1 MSGLGLNS
9 QKSQGLARKFSR
21 DSKHSERGRRVYYV
35 KTEGLFMKFATRR
48 GMERLRPSDWVLK
61 AGIRSKS
68 AYTVEP
74 RITRSTAEDLPRP
87 NQIRT
92 ARFYI
97 YGPNLIAR
105 KGIRCYNLVHPSPIR
120 RPSFDIAHRVSPK
133 PPTVNTGGR
142 ARHPT
147 AAPWPDMAIWR
158 PTGLIQAKLHRRK
171 EEREAKPPGRPY
183 QSVVARVIPT
193 TWRRGSPAWFNVDER
208 FNAPEAKTIPGDPCA
223 GFRRS
228 RRWIQ
233 STTRRASRRL
243 ANLGARR
250 TERRALA
257 AIFSRWSLMGLR
269 QLYARCGGTCGGGG
283 WRQPAPRDTGV
294 RPRLLRSWPP
304 RMAEILLG
312 RRRPGPTS
320 PQRRPVAAQS
330 STGLA
335 LWSRTH
341 GQGGWSTDRGHRWP
355 NLRDLRADLVLGRIL
370 PRGRSAWPRGSRVS
384 GSASGRGGRICTD
397 PTRQCSRCAVS
408 WAAELTGAMGLGFGL
423 AGLHGGGE

>member
-1 MSGLGLNS
+1 M
-9 QKSQGLARKFSR
+9 
-21 DSKHSERGRRVYYV
+21 D
-35 KTEGLFMKFATRR
+35 
-48 GMERLRPSDWVLK
+48 RLRSSDWVLK

-158 PTGLIQAKLHRRK
+158 PTGLIQAKLHWGK

-193 TWRRGSPAWFNVDER
+193 TWRRGSPA
-208 FNAPEAKTIPGDPCA
+208 
-223 GFRRS
+223 
-228 RRWIQ
+228 
-233 STTRRASRRL
+233 
-243 ANLGARR
+243 
-250 TERRALA
+250 
-257 AIFSRWSLMGLR
+257 
-269 QLYARCGGTCGGGG
+269 
-283 WRQPAPRDTGV
+283 
-294 RPRLLRSWPP
+294 
-304 RMAEILLG
+304 
-312 RRRPGPTS
+312 
-320 PQRRPVAAQS
+320 
-330 STGLA
+330 
-335 LWSRTH
+335 
-341 GQGGWSTDRGHRWP
+341 
-355 NLRDLRADLVLGRIL
+355 
-370 PRGRSAWPRGSRVS
+370 
-384 GSASGRGGRICTD
+384 
-397 PTRQCSRCAVS
+397 
-408 WAAELTGAMGLGFGL
+408 
-423 AGLHGGGE
+423 